1 MYVQVDDLTMLKQ
14 TTDTGIRY
22 TAVIGDETY
31 YYQVLEDNEESMQW
45 AAEYFE
51 SIGNRRD

>member
-1 MYVQVDDLTMLKQ
+1 MYVQVDDITMLKQ

-51 SIGNRRD
+51 SINNRRD

>member
-1 MYVQVDDLTMLKQ
+1 MYVQVDDITMIKQ
-14 TTDTGIRY
+14 ATDTGIRY

-31 YYQVLEDNEESMQW
+31 YYQTLEDNEESETW

-51 SIGNRRD
+51 AIGNRR

>member
-1 MYVQVDDLTMLKQ
+1 MYVQVDDITMIKQ
-14 TTDTGIRY
+14 ATDTGIRY

-31 YYQVLEDNEESMQW
+31 YYQTLEDNEESETW

-51 SIGNRRD
+51 SIGNRRQ